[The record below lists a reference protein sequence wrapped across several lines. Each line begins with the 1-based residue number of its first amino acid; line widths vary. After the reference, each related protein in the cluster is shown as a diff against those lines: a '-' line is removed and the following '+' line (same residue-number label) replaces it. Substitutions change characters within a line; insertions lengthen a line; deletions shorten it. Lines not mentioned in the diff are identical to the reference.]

1 MNNYEKTIKELE
13 EILGMTKEEIEK
25 LLKGQQKSIDK
36 QHIIVYNS
44 IIKQGKK
51 KVNKNGK

>member
-44 IIKQGKK
+44 IIK
-51 KVNKNGK
+51 